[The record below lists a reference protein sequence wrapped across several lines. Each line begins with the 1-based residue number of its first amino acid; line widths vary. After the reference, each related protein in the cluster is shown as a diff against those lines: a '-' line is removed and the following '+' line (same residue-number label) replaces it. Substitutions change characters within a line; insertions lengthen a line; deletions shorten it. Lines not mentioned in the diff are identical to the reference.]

1 MSIDIMEDK
10 TLLAITRICRLLAIL
25 VVVRTLVAVFG
36 NLFDY
41 FPPNF
46 QTGFLV
52 GREGN
57 FWHGYHLAFYAH
69 VITGPLSL
77 ILGLILVSDGFRR
90 RWPAWH
96 RAMGRV
102 QVANVLLGVAPSG
115 FFMALGTDSGPVAAS
130 GFAVL
135 SIGTALFA
143 WLGYRAAIA
152 RQFGMHKQWMTRCFV
167 LLLSAVVIR
176 LIGGISEWVENTSEL
191 VYPLSAWL
199 CWLVPLIVYELL
211 GQPIRRM
218 FTEAPT

>member
-1 MSIDIMEDK
+1 LSIDIMEDK
-10 TLLAITRICRLLAIL
+10 TLLIITRVCRFLATL

-46 QTGFLV
+46 QTGFLA

-57 FWHGYHLAFYAH
+57 FWNGYHLAFYAH

-77 ILGLILVSDGFRR
+77 ILGPILVSDWFRR

-96 RAMGRV
+96 RALGRV
-102 QVANVLLGVAPSG
+102 QVVNVLLGVAPSG
-115 FFMALGTDSGPVAAS
+115 FLMALETDSGPVAAW

-135 SIGTALFA
+135 SIGTALCV
-143 WLGYRAAIA
+143 WQGWQAAVQ
-152 RQFGMHKQWMTRCFV
+152 RQFAVHRQWMNRCFV

-211 GQPIRRM
+211 GQPFRRM
-218 FTEAPT
+218 FTEAQT